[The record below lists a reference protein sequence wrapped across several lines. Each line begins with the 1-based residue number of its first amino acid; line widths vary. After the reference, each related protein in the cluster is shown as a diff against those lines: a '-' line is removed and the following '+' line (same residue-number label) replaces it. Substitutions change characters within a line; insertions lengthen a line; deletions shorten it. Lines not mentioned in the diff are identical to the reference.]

1 MIFNKITKYLN
12 LLYNSLSDSIF
23 YKANIQLSLK
33 LGNTRTISTVLLLFD
48 VGKELIQFNF
58 LLNLCKRDY

>member
-23 YKANIQLSLK
+23 YKSNIQLSLK
-33 LGNTRTISTVLLLFD
+33 LGNIRRISTVLLLFD
-48 VGKELIQFNF
+48 VGKELIQFHF
-58 LLNLCKRDY
+58 LLHLCERDY

>member
-48 VGKELIQFNF
+48 VGKELTQFNF

>member
-23 YKANIQLSLK
+23 YKSNIQLSLK
-33 LGNTRTISTVLLLFD
+33 LGNIRRISTVLLLFD
-48 VGKELIQFNF
+48 VGKELIQFHF
-58 LLNLCKRDY
+58 LLHLCKRDY